1 MKKVYSYLIITSVLI
16 IVVILLYIFQILEQ
30 MVLNL
35 IIINV
40 ILYILRTPILSLVAQ
55 LFKRRLYRAVGSL
68 VYTVVMLIFLFLLIW
83 VISEDLFVLIVP
95 FLLVAFSINFK
106 TIINNI
112 ASGVLLLGSEQFD
125 IDDLVESN
133 NLQGIVKKID
143 LNYTKIEDFDG
154 TKVIVPNSNVYG
166 STVIRFTFGKYASY
180 TPLQKKDFKKK
191 SLYKHYIKKID
202 RLLDSK
208 ERVTRYVKSIEI
220 LSSIEPEW
228 IIKCLETVFE
238 KYMPIFGK
246 KPEYSF
252 DSISFDRPK
261 FLIYVQSPKTQ
272 TVFNFMDAFMRDIV
286 YELYRNDIYADWEE
300 YKKSEKKLGGT

>member
-1 MKKVYSYLIITSVLI
+1 MKKVYSYLIITSILI
-16 IVVILLYIFQILEQ
+16 VAVILLFIFQILEQ

-68 VYTVVMLIFLFLLIW
+68 IYTVVMLIFIFLLIL
-83 VISEDLFVLIVP
+83 VVSQEFFILILP

-106 TIINNI
+106 NIINNI

-125 IDDLVESN
+125 IGDLIETN
-133 NLQGIVKKID
+133 QLQGIVKKID

-154 TKVIVPNSNVYG
+154 IEVVVPNSNIFG
-166 STVIRFTFGKYASY
+166 STVVRFTYGRYKSY

-191 SLYKHYIKKID
+191 ATYKRYIKKINT
-202 RLLDSK
+202 LLDSE
-208 ERVTRYVKSIEI
+208 ERITRYVKSIEI
-220 LSSIEPEW
+220 LSSIEPQW
-228 IIKCLETVFE
+228 LFKCLDTVFE
-238 KYMPIFGK
+238 KYKPIFGK

-252 DSISFDRPK
+252 DSINFDRPK
-261 FLIYVQSPKTQ
+261 ILIYIQSPKTA
-272 TVFNFMDAFMRDIV
+272 TVFNFMDAFLRDIL
-286 YELYRNDIYADWEE
+286 YEIYRKEIYADWEE
-300 YKKSEKKLGGT
+300 YTSSQHKGEGR